1 MSSYLLIFAVALL
14 VAFVATPMARRVALR
29 AGIVDQPSARKVH
42 LSPVPLLGGAAMYLA
57 VIIALIL
64 FGDRAYVG
72 QLAAILLGATLVSF
86 LGIWDDRQ
94 SIPAL
99 FRLAGQVVAAGI
111 LIWSGVQVAFLPYAP
126 LNWFIT
132 VVWVVGITN
141 AMNLLDNM
149 DGLAAGVGAVGSAVF
164 LLLAA
169 MNGQYLVGIMAAA
182 LLGACIGFL
191 YYNLNPANIF
201 MGDGGSLFLGF
212 VLAAVGI
219 KLRFDANVDIVTWM
233 VPVMVL
239 GVPITD
245 TALVIVSRL
254 RRGLNP
260 LTTPGKDHISH
271 RLVARGWINREAVL
285 ALCLAGSVLGLIA
298 VFQTQASILEGYVIF
313 GGVVLAALAVLVK
326 LERDLILSERRGMQ
340 HAAWG
345 NSDG

>member
-1 MSSYLLIFAVALL
+1 MSSYLLIFGVALL
-14 VAFVATPMARRVALR
+14 VAFAVTPMARKVALR
-29 AGIVDQPSARKVH
+29 TGIVDQPNSRKVH

-57 VIIALIL
+57 VIVALIL

-72 QLAAILLGATLVSF
+72 QLAGIFLGATFVSL

-99 FRLAGQVVAAGI
+99 FRLAGQVIAAAI

-126 LNWFIT
+126 LNWIIT
-132 VVWVVGITN
+132 ILWVVGITN

-191 YYNLNPANIF
+191 YYNLNPSNIF

-219 KLRFDANVDIVTWM
+219 KLRFNANVDIVTWM
-233 VPVMVL
+233 VPVTVL
-239 GVPITD
+239 GIPIMD
-245 TALVIVSRL
+245 TTLVVVSRL
-254 RRGLNP
+254 RRRLNP

-271 RLVARGWINREAVL
+271 RLVARGWAKREAAL
-285 ALCLAGSVLGLIA
+285 ALCLTGSVLGFIA
-298 VFQTQASILEGYVIF
+298 VFLTQASVLEGYVIF
-313 GGVVLAALAVLVK
+313 GGVVLIALAVLVT
-326 LERDLILSERRGMQ
+326 LERDLILSERQVMQRAARGD
-340 HAAWG
+340 
-345 NSDG
+345 SDG